1 MNTSRKSIHRN
12 RSSFYYITSNTL
24 FFFIRN
30 TSRELTQTKKLD
42 WSVGVV
48 TSTTKYYKQAHLHCT
63 IAHKTFRENHSYV
76 HRVRNVYIVFSINQ
90 VFDKKKN
97 SCNRSATHSSLYAL
111 RTILIYF
118 SLDRYQIKT
127 YILI

>member
-12 RSSFYYITSNTL
+12 RSSFYYITLNTL

-76 HRVRNVYIVFSINQ
+76 HRVRNVYVVFSIN
-90 VFDKKKN
+90 
-97 SCNRSATHSSLYAL
+97 
-111 RTILIYF
+111 
-118 SLDRYQIKT
+118 
-127 YILI
+127 

>member
-90 VFDKKKN
+90 VFDKKK
-97 SCNRSATHSSLYAL
+97 LMQ
-111 RTILIYF
+111 
-118 SLDRYQIKT
+118 QISNPFIT
-127 YILI
+127 LCFENYINLFFIGPLSN

>member
-24 FFFIRN
+24 FCFIRN

-63 IAHKTFRENHSYV
+63 IAHKTFRENDSYV

-90 VFDKKKN
+90 VFDKKN
-97 SCNRSATHSSLYAL
+97 LMQ
-111 RTILIYF
+111 
-118 SLDRYQIKT
+118 QISNPFIT
-127 YILI
+127 LCFENYINLFFIGPLSN

>member
-42 WSVGVV
+42 WSVSVV

-76 HRVRNVYIVFSINQ
+76 HGVRNVYVVFSINQ
-90 VFDKKKN
+90 VFDKKK
-97 SCNRSATHSSLYAL
+97 TLMQ
-111 RTILIYF
+111 
-118 SLDRYQIKT
+118 QISNPFIT
-127 YILI
+127 LCFENYINLFFIGPLSN

>member
-1 MNTSRKSIHRN
+1 MNTSRKSTHRN

-63 IAHKTFRENHSYV
+63 IAHKTFREHHSYV

-90 VFDKKKN
+90 VFDKK
-97 SCNRSATHSSLYAL
+97 TLMQ
-111 RTILIYF
+111 
-118 SLDRYQIKT
+118 QISNPFIT
-127 YILI
+127 LCFENYINLFFIGPLSN

>member
-63 IAHKTFRENHSYV
+63 IAHKTFKENHSYV
-76 HRVRNVYIVFSINQ
+76 HRVRNVYVVFSINQ
-90 VFDKKKN
+90 VFDKKKTH
-97 SCNRSATHSSLYAL
+97 ATDQQPIHHFML
-111 RTILIYF
+111 
-118 SLDRYQIKT
+118 
-127 YILI
+127 